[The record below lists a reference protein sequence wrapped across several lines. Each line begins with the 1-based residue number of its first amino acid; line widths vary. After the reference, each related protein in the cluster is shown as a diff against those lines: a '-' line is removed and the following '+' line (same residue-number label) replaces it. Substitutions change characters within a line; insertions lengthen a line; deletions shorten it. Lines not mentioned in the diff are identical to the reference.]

1 MPNITITHAES
12 GLVQTMVARTERVSP
27 HIVRVTFSGGELD
40 KLVYQGFD
48 QWFRL
53 AHPISDGAKLEN
65 VPTKFGF
72 GGLLKFMA
80 LPKDTRPVIRNYT
93 IRDFRA
99 GSASAGPSGAPD
111 GSETEMDVDFV
122 VHGTE
127 GVAGPWAASV
137 EPGAP
142 VALID
147 QGCGWAPVD
156 AEQSVIVAD
165 ESGMPA
171 ALGILRDMPRD
182 AVGHAIIEVFDEQD
196 RQDVDAPDGVTV
208 HWLTRS
214 PTEDPGT
221 LALPALRELSLPE
234 SVYGFTVGESG
245 LIKAVR
251 RHLVRDRGVPK
262 SDVTFCGYW
271 KIGKASPS

>member
-12 GLVQTMVARTERVSP
+12 GLVQTTVARSERVSP
-27 HIVRVTFSGGELD
+27 HIVRVTFSGGDLE
-40 KLVYQGFD
+40 KFVYQGFD

-53 AHPISDGAKLEN
+53 ALPISDGAQLERM
-65 VPTKFGF
+65 PSKFGF
-72 GGLLKFMA
+72 GGLLKFMS
-80 LPKDTRPVIRNYT
+80 LPKDSRPVVRNYT

-99 GSASAGPSGAPD
+99 GTDGA
-111 GSETEMDVDFV
+111 EAEMDVDFV

-127 GVAGPWAASV
+127 GVAGPWAKSA

-147 QGCGWAPVD
+147 QGCGWDPVT
-156 AEQSVIVAD
+156 AQQSVIVAD

-182 AVGHAIIEVFDEQD
+182 EVGHAIIEIFDERD
-196 RQDVDAPDGVTV
+196 RQDVDAPEGVTV
-208 HWLTRS
+208 QWLTRS
-214 PTEDPGT
+214 PGEDPGT
-221 LALPALRELSLPE
+221 KALPALRELSLPE

-262 SDVTFCGYW
+262 TDVTFCGYW
-271 KIGKASPS
+271 KIGKSAPS